1 MLRALRSG
9 GTGQALMA
17 VIVFAIITVFIVEF
31 RATSRMQTGS
41 IKRECAISIGRQCV
55 TPKDFFAEFGL
66 VVPRG
71 MPAKQVKTYSLRRRV
86 AEGLVERELL
96 VEEAERL
103 GLAVDEESTK
113 QELRLGRA
121 HVSLPA
127 TDELRFGHM
136 LDLVTA
142 DENGIIRDLIRDLP
156 VIDAKTQE
164 VDDDLY
170 NRVVRSMTNRSPKEF
185 LKMQRREVLAARM
198 RDLVRSRVRV
208 SDEEGFDAFQRERS
222 KAVVRSARL
231 QSEWFARFAVDA
243 SDAAVDRWAE
253 EHKAQVDE
261 AWKTDSAKWQAECPL
276 GSEIVVL
283 FPASASEADKTL
295 SQEKIERAK
304 GMLEKGEPFE
314 LVAREVS
321 EGPTAASGGAVGCL
335 TPEAYGEGGDVL
347 AKAASALSPK
357 SVSDIVETKAGYHI
371 VRLDGRLPATDVEVV
386 GRRGV
391 ARRLM
396 MQTAGD
402 EAAKRFAAK
411 VIETVKGGPR
421 LDDTVKALTLEFAK
435 PFLTALGTNK
445 KSDKKDSSTEDPAPI
460 RDARAPKTEISAPFP
475 IDGDPIPGLFGA
487 SSLGRIAFQIEKPD
501 DIHGEPVAVPG
512 GFVILQLKEK
522 TAATRDEFTTAKAEI
537 VRKLEI
543 AKRSDALVHYVARLR
558 QNTKG
563 KIEVSERILED
574 PKSADND

>member
-1 MLRALRSG
+1 
-9 GTGQALMA
+9 MA
-17 VIVFAIITVFIVEF
+17 VVVFAVITVFIVEF

-41 IKRECAISIGRQCV
+41 IRRECAAQVAGQCV

-96 VEEAERL
+96 VAEAEHL
-103 GLAVDEESTK
+103 GLAADEESTK
-113 QELRLGRA
+113 KELRLGRA

-127 TDELRFGHM
+127 ADELRFGHM

-142 DENGIIRDLIRDLP
+142 DEHGMVRDLVRELP

-170 NRVVRSMTNRSPKEF
+170 GRVVRSMTNRSPKEF
-185 LKMQRREVLAARM
+185 LKMQRRELLAARM

-208 SDEEGFDAFQRERS
+208 SDEEGFDAFQREKS

-231 QSEWFARFAVDA
+231 QSEWFARYAVDP
-243 SDAAVDRWAE
+243 SDANVNRWAE

-261 AWKTDSAKWQAECPL
+261 AWKTDAAKWQAECPL

-283 FPASASEADKTL
+283 FPSSASEADKSL
-295 SQEKIERAK
+295 AQEKIERAK
-304 GMLEKGEPFE
+304 TLLGKGEAFE
-314 LVAREVS
+314 LVARELS
-321 EGPTAASGGAVGCL
+321 DGPTAASGGGVGCL
-335 TPEAYGEGGDVL
+335 TPEGYGEGGDVL
-347 AKAASALSPK
+347 AKAVSALSPK
-357 SVSDIVETKAGYHI
+357 AVSDIVETTAGYH
-371 VRLDGRLPATDVEVV
+371 VVKFEGRLNASEVEVV

-396 MQTAGD
+396 MQSAGE
-402 EAAKRFAAK
+402 EAAKKFAEQ
-411 VIETVKGGPR
+411 VIQAVKGGAR
-421 LDDTVKALTLEFAK
+421 LDDTVKSLMAEVVK
-435 PFLTALGTNK
+435 PSLSMVGK
-445 KSDKKDSSTEDPAPI
+445 QKGQSKDAAPEDPPPLK
-460 RDARAPKTEISAPFP
+460 DARAPKTEISAPFP
-475 IDGDPIPGLFGA
+475 IDGDPIPGVYGGPA
-487 SSLGRIAFQIEKPD
+487 LGRLAFQLEKPD
-501 DIHGEPVAVPG
+501 DVAAEPTAVPG

-522 TAATRDEFTTAKAEI
+522 TLATRDEYTPAKAEI
-537 VRKLEI
+537 MRKLEI

-558 QNTKG
+558 QNTKQ